1 MFRGMF
7 APFDV
12 ISLCIEPVPLD
23 GRDWLMETIELD
35 TGDLLGEARKR
46 FIAELEKH
54 AVEDSQALKEEIVV
68 SGPLS
73 SSQAIGDPG
82 RDDLPIMR
90 GKEVLVQAVFRGC
103 AGQAFSADRGSF
115 QGSLEDVLALPLK
128 SIFERAVLVA
138 TMNAVLRYLGL
149 AKGTV
154 HCRDSGPRMCALSTE
169 AWIKEQGADRVGMVG
184 LQPAILEALVKALGK
199 ERVMVSDLAEA
210 GGVRFGVKVL
220 DGIDSSQIFEQCPL
234 VLITGSTIVNGTIDG
249 LMMLARQHK
258 SQVVFFGTTIS
269 GAAYLLGLTRW
280 CPESM

>member
-1 MFRGMF
+1 MSWVGW
-7 APFDV
+7 D
-12 ISLCIEPVPLD
+12 LQ
-23 GRDWLMETIELD
+23 METIELE
-35 TGDLLGEARKR
+35 TGDLLAEARRR

-54 AVEDSQALKEEIVV
+54 AIEDGQALKEEIVV

-115 QGSLEDVLALPLK
+115 RGSLEDVLALPLK

-138 TMNAVLRYLGL
+138 TMNAVLRCLGL

-154 HCRDSGPRMCALSTE
+154 HCRDAGPRMCSLSTE
-169 AWIKEQGADRVGMVG
+169 TWIREQGAGKVGMVG
-184 LQPAILEALVKALGK
+184 LQPAILEALVRALGK

-210 GGVRFGVKVL
+210 GGVRCGVKVL
-220 DGIDSSQIFEQCPL
+220 DGIDSRQIFEQCPL

-249 LMMLARQHK
+249 LMMLARKHG
-258 SQVVFFGTTIS
+258 SRVVFFGTTIS